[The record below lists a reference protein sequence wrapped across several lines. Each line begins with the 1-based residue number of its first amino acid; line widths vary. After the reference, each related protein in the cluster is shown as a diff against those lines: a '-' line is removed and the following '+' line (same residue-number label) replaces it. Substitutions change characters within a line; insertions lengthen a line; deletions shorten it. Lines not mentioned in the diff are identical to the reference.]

1 MVACAGW
8 CDNKLYAGAYDIQ
21 GKTCRN
27 RQEEQYEAR
36 LGNQDIRCVDSLLK
50 GKRQMRNNGRD

>member
-50 GKRQMRNNGRD
+50 D